1 MPSSD
6 DRARVRQRRP
16 DHNRLRYG
24 YYVMTEHARGDRRL
38 STEAAAI
45 GLLYAVCEP
54 SGPRLGD
61 APRGSA
67 AGPRHYGTS
76 R

>member
-1 MPSSD
+1 MSGND
-6 DRARVRQRRP
+6 DRTGARRRRP

-38 STEAAAI
+38 SSEAAAI

-54 SGPRLGD
+54 SGPRLG
-61 APRGSA
+61 
-67 AGPRHYGTS
+67 GPRRSVADAWLYGTS